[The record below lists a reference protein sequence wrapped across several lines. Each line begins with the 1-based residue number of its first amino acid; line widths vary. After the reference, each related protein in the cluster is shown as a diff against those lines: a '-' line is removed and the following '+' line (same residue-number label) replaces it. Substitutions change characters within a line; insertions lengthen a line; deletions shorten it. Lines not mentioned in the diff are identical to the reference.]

1 MAKELLM
8 ANAGR
13 SDRVY
18 TVVDVWRGV
27 AVGAYNFRSLR
38 AARVALR
45 RIRRG
50 RNLQED
56 DVQLFEGT
64 IYSGKRKTRKI
75 MELPSSSVIP

>member
-1 MAKELLM
+1 M

-38 AARVALR
+38 AARAGLK

-50 RNLQED
+50 RNVRED
-56 DVQLFEGT
+56 DVQVFEGT
-64 IYSGKRKTRKI
+64 IYSGKRKTGKI
-75 MELPSSSVIP
+75 MELPSSNIIA